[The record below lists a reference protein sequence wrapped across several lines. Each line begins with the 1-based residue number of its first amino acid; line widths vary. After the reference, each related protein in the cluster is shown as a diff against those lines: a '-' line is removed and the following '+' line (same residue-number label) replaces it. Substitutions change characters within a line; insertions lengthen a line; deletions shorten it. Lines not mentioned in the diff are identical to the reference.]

1 MKCLLLAGLLLPA
14 PLLAAGKC
22 EIPGDP
28 LHWAYDACLYA
39 HETDDELHPSVTAC
53 ADRAQKLIP
62 RYGSCTAKRIFK
74 DRLCAV
80 REQFGTSSQSRRAC
94 MLDPEV
100 IGLAVRNA
108 GL

>member
-1 MKCLLLAGLLLPA
+1 MKHLLLAGLLFPA

-28 LHWAYDACLYA
+28 LHWAYDACLHA
-39 HETDDELHPSVTAC
+39 HETDDELHPGVMAC
-53 ADRAQKLIP
+53 ADRAQRLIP
-62 RYGSCTAKRIFK
+62 QYGSCTAKRVFK
-74 DRLCAV
+74 DRLCAL
-80 REQFGTSSQSRRAC
+80 RERFGASNQSRRAC

-100 IGLAVRNA
+100 KGLAVRNS

>member
-1 MKCLLLAGLLLPA
+1 MRHILLASFLISGPA
-14 PLLAAGKC
+14 TAAGKC

-28 LHWAYDACLYA
+28 VHWAYDACLFV
-39 HETDDELHPSVTAC
+39 HGTDDELHPSVVAC

-62 RYGSCTAKRIFK
+62 QYGSCTAKRIFK
-74 DRLCAV
+74 DRLCAA
-80 REQFGTSSQSRRAC
+80 RQRFDASGQSRKEC

-100 IGLAVRNA
+100 KGLAVRNG